1 MWQILKKLGENKPQL
16 SIIIQELIQRN
27 IMMRLLLILLLTIN
41 LLNAK
46 KIALLIGN
54 NDYAFQP
61 LANPLHDVD
70 GIYKTLREI
79 GFKESNIKVLKNA
92 SQSQMQKAL
101 ANFSQRARS
110 AEIAFV
116 YFSGHGMQVN
126 NRNYM
131 FPARTT
137 ATKPVDLYGLVD
149 LDYFIQSASS
159 AKYGIVLVDAC
170 RNNPLVKYFQ
180 NGKHKG
186 ATAKKGLGQVTPT
199 TGQVVIGFATSAG
212 DTADDGN
219 GDMSPYAKALSVRLK
234 EPNKD
239 ITKVLG
245 LVALDVSKKYS
256 QNPIIR
262 TNLAYDVILS
272 KSDDKVSQPST
283 PKVVVKVDSKPTT
296 VVTFSSKWIVPTKSI
311 CENNNGK
318 YSKYYPNT
326 CTSNWINAKKICKEM
341 GGALA
346 SKKDFR
352 QLILDCGGIPIA
364 GTNRR
369 DSIKNRDNSSYQSCI
384 KKKGFIS
391 NAYWTTTTRNPVAL
405 GIHFQYGEYTWAYKD
420 ENSYYVHCVKVK

>member
-1 MWQILKKLGENKPQL
+1 
-16 SIIIQELIQRN
+16 
-27 IMMRLLLILLLTIN
+27 MRLWITILLVTTFLS
-41 LLNAK
+41 AGD

-70 GIYKTLREI
+70 GIYKTLKEI

-92 SQSQMQKAL
+92 SKTTMENAL
-101 ANFSQRARS
+101 ANFAQRATT
-110 AEIAFV
+110 AEIALI

-126 NRNYM
+126 NINYM

-137 ATKPVDLYGLVD
+137 ATKPIHLRTLVD
-149 LDYFIQSASS
+149 LDYFIQSAGS

-199 TGQVVIGFATSAG
+199 AGQVVIGFATSAG

-245 LVALDVSKKYS
+245 LVALDVSKKYE
-256 QNPIIR
+256 QNPMLR
-262 TNLAYDVILS
+262 TNLAYDVCLS
-272 KSDDKVSQPST
+272 GRCGKQKESDTISLH
-283 PKVVVKVDSKPTT
+283 SKT
-296 VVTFSSKWIVPTKSI
+296 
-311 CENNNGK
+311 
-318 YSKYYPNT
+318 
-326 CTSNWINAKKICKEM
+326 
-341 GGALA
+341 
-346 SKKDFR
+346 
-352 QLILDCGGIPIA
+352 
-364 GTNRR
+364 
-369 DSIKNRDNSSYQSCI
+369 SIKQMEENL
-384 KKKGFIS
+384 K
-391 NAYWTTTTRNPVAL
+391 NAYFMKGKSEMKIKEREEFIERNEFSNDDEVKTQVKMFKKFLKYNKAQLNEVNAL
-405 GIHFQYGEYTWAYKD
+405 IDYLETK
-420 ENSYYVHCVKVK
+420 E

>member
-1 MWQILKKLGENKPQL
+1 
-16 SIIIQELIQRN
+16 
-27 IMMRLLLILLLTIN
+27 MRLLLILLLTLN

-70 GIYKTLREI
+70 GIYKTLIEI
-79 GFKESNIKVLKNA
+79 GFKKSDIKVLKNA

-245 LVALDVSKKYS
+245 LVGLDVSAKYK

-262 TNLAYDVILS
+262 TNLAYNVCLS
-272 KSDDKVSQPST
+272 AGCSELSNEDRVLLIEAKFREIDKLN
-283 PKVVVKVDSKPTT
+283 KR
-296 VVTFSSKWIVPTKSI
+296 
-311 CENNNGK
+311 
-318 YSKYYPNT
+318 
-326 CTSNWINAKKICKEM
+326 INSLVAKKAKV
-341 GGALA
+341 
-346 SKKDFR
+346 
-352 QLILDCGGIPIA
+352 IA
-364 GTNRR
+364 
-369 DSIKNRDNSSYQSCI
+369 K
-384 KKKGFIS
+384 
-391 NAYWTTTTRNPVAL
+391 
-405 GIHFQYGEYTWAYKD
+405 
-420 ENSYYVHCVKVK
+420 